1 MRLILFLIFLLEI
14 HSISYMEDKSK
25 RNIVLCPFDNGIRV
39 MQQFKRGI
47 YGAAKGPQAMFSL
60 LEPDTSPA
68 HIIPVDK
75 LNTGLNEDTYKAHD
89 AITKYIED
97 IKRPFL
103 VLGGD
108 HSITYPIVKG
118 FTKNMPKERLG
129 LIYFDAHFDLR
140 ALEGDK
146 NDVLSSGN
154 SFYRILTDP
163 DMPIQGSNI
172 VVIGIQPQ
180 QSPVFKQQE
189 AFANA
194 HHMTVFYRNDI
205 NSHNMEEVME
215 KALKIAGEGTGG
227 IYLSFDID
235 VLAIEDAPGASAP
248 SVGGLPLEWAKKM
261 VSLGK
266 FVAADIAEVSDREK
280 SWDNKEDPEGHA
292 KLAKTA
298 QSAVEI
304 AKVMNLIKI

>member
-1 MRLILFLIFLLEI
+1 MRYILFLMFLVEI
-14 HSISYMEDKSK
+14 RSISYMEGKKK
-25 RNIVLCPFDNGIRV
+25 RDIILCPFDNGIRV

-47 YGAAKGPQAMFSL
+47 YGAAKGPRAIFSL
-60 LEPDTSPA
+60 LEPDASPA

-89 AITKYIED
+89 TITKYIEGVG
-97 IKRPFL
+97 KPFL

-118 FTKNMPKERLG
+118 FIKDMPKKRLG

-140 ALEGDK
+140 PLEGD
-146 NDVLSSGN
+146 NNVLSSGN

-180 QSPVFKQQE
+180 QSPIFKQQE
-189 AFANA
+189 AFAKA
-194 HHMTVFYRNDI
+194 HHMTIFYRDDI

-215 KALKIAGEGTGG
+215 KALNIASEGTKG

-248 SVGGLPLEWAKKM
+248 SVGGLPLDWAKRM
-261 VSLGK
+261 VAMGK
-266 FVAADIAEVSDREK
+266 FVAADIAEVSNREK
-280 SWDNKEDPEGHA
+280 SWDNKEDPQGPA

-304 AKVMNLIKI
+304 AKVMKLIEV